1 MTAQAMTM
9 IVPDRGAIP
18 TGGLLVLLAVAGC
31 SEAPASMEG
40 AKPPRPVS
48 TMVLGES
55 SPSVPAEV
63 TGSVVSWKTERLAF
77 EVGGRVRQ
85 VIEPNE
91 PVEPRVD
98 PGQGAEARGTPLAR
112 LEDERF
118 RIAAEADRAAVE
130 VARRQIEAARVDLE
144 QRLPARIDAAR
155 AEQQLARIELDRARR
170 LTERAAG
177 TRSALDQAETT
188 LATASAN
195 LAAAEGERAAREA
208 ELRSLEAQA
217 MQAEQRLAG
226 AERDLAD
233 AVLFSP
239 FRGQVAETHVTPGA
253 FVQAG
258 DPIATVQ
265 MMDPVA
271 VEFEVSAE
279 DSRRFRRWDTLSVL
293 VDDGQGRPRSLDGV
307 VYRTSAVADP
317 STRTFT
323 VTLLVRN
330 PFERPEVPDAIR
342 NEPIARASA
351 VVPLNVGAV
360 VGGQTGLFA
369 DEASIG
375 RDEDGPF
382 LWRVTNRR
390 MGESSIGDD
399 GVLRVE
405 KLRIEAGSDRVPF
418 LGAWTFVPIAIVEGQ
433 AFDPE
438 RDLIVVDLEGVEGGD
453 LGSWDGE
460 TVVLEQDRWLLR
472 PGDVVRVDLGGGAS
486 PSGFYVPM
494 KALRRE
500 SGRTFAFVA
509 DHDGPDRAIA
519 RRVEV
524 SLPDR
529 GAIFLGPS
537 TLHRVEPIEPGALAE
552 GDRLI
557 TEGVHYLGDGD
568 AILELRNRPGG
579 PY

>member
-1 MTAQAMTM
+1 M
-9 IVPDRGAIP
+9 
-18 TGGLLVLLAVAGC
+18 GGLLALLAMAGC
-31 SEAPASMEG
+31 SEAPASMGG

-48 TMVLGES
+48 TMVLGEM
-55 SPSVPAEV
+55 SPSVPTEV
-63 TGSVVSWKTERLAF
+63 TASVVSWKTERLAF

-85 VIEPNE
+85 VIEPGE
-91 PVEPRVD
+91 PVEPRID
-98 PGQGAEARGTPLAR
+98 PEQGSEAGGTPLAR

-130 VARRQIEAARVDLE
+130 VARRQIEAVRVDLE
-144 QRLPARIDAAR
+144 RRLPARIDAAR
-155 AEQQLARIELDRARR
+155 AEEQLARIELDRARR
-170 LTERAAG
+170 LTERSAG

-226 AERDLAD
+226 AERDLSD

-271 VEFEVSAE
+271 VEFEVSAG

-293 VDDGQGRPRSLDGV
+293 VDDGRGRPRSLDGV

-330 PFERPEVPDAIR
+330 PIERPELPDGIR

-369 DEASIG
+369 DEAAIG
-375 RDEDGPF
+375 RDEEGAF

-390 MGESSIGDD
+390 MGESSIGDE

-405 KLRIEAGSDRVPF
+405 KLRVEAEGDRVPF
-418 LGAWTFVPIAIVEGQ
+418 LGSWTFVPIAVVEGQ
-433 AFDPE
+433 AFDPD
-438 RDLIVVDLEGVEGGD
+438 RDLIAVDLAVEGGES
-453 LGSWDGE
+453 GSWDGE

-472 PGDVVRVDLGGGAS
+472 PGDVVRVDLGSEAN
-486 PSGFYVPM
+486 PSGFYAPM

-509 DHDGPDRAIA
+509 DRGGPDRAIA
-519 RRVEV
+519 RQVEV

-537 TLHRVEPIEPGALAE
+537 TLHRIEPIEPGALAE

-557 TEGVHYLGDGD
+557 TDGVHYLSDGD

-579 PY
+579 PYSP

>member
-1 MTAQAMTM
+1 M

-18 TGGLLVLLAVAGC
+18 MGGLLVLLAIAGC
-31 SEAPASMEG
+31 SEAPASVEG

-55 SPSVPAEV
+55 SPSVPSVV
-63 TGSVVSWKTERLAF
+63 TAAVVSWKTEQLAF
-77 EVGGRVRQ
+77 EVGGRVSQ

-91 PVEPRVD
+91 RVEPKVD
-98 PGQGAEARGTPLAR
+98 SEGGEPTLGTPLAR

-118 RIAAEADRAAVE
+118 RIAVEADRAAVE
-130 VARRQIEAARVDLE
+130 VARRQIEAVRVDLE

-155 AEQQLARIELDRARR
+155 AEEQLARIELERARR
-170 LTERAAG
+170 LTERSAG

-188 LATASAN
+188 LATAAAN
-195 LAAAEGERAAREA
+195 LAAAEGELAAREA
-208 ELRSLEAQA
+208 ELRSLEAQR
-217 MQAEQRLAG
+217 MQAEQRLAR

-233 AVLFSP
+233 VVLFSP
-239 FRGQVAETHVTPGA
+239 FRGQVAESHVTPGA

-293 VDDGQGRPRSLDGV
+293 VEDGKGRPRSLDGV

-317 STRTFT
+317 KTRTFT

-330 PFERPEVPDAIR
+330 PIERPQVPDDLTGG
-342 NEPIARASA
+342 PIARASA
-351 VVPLNVGAV
+351 VVPLNVGSV

-390 MGESSIGDD
+390 LGESSIGDA
-399 GVLRVE
+399 GILRVE
-405 KLRIEAGSDRVPF
+405 KLRIATGSDRVPF
-418 LGAWTFVPIAIVEGQ
+418 LGAWTFVPIEIVEGQ

-438 RDLIVVDLEGVEGGD
+438 RDLVVVDLTVTDGD
-453 LGSWDGE
+453 RGSWDGE
-460 TVVLEQDRWLLR
+460 TVLLEQDRWLLR
-472 PGDVVRVDLGGGAS
+472 PGDVVRVDLGGEAN
-486 PSGFYVPM
+486 PTGFYVPM

-500 SGRTFAFVA
+500 SGRTFAFVV
-509 DHDGPDRAIA
+509 DEEHPDQPTA
-519 RRVEV
+519 RQVEV
-524 SLPDR
+524 FLPDR
-529 GAIFLGPS
+529 GATFLGPS
-537 TLHRVEPIEPGALAE
+537 TLHRVEPVEPGRLAE

-557 TEGVHYLGDGD
+557 IDGVHYLTDGD
-568 AILELRNRPGG
+568 AILEIQGRSGG
-579 PY
+579 VR